1 MAQRDA
7 EWHMIGHCIVNWIH
21 TTVTKNVFD
30 IIHKPRAS
38 AFTVW
43 NDIKGLSRDNEL
55 HRAVYIK
62 AEFRSINQGD
72 MNIVQYTGRLKQLA
86 DNLRD
91 VGQPVSKPSQVL
103 NLLRGLHPKYRHV
116 KPVITSKFPPHTFM
130 SARSYLLLE
139 EIQLNHDN
147 KVESGHALYARHG
160 GSTTTTSDAS
170 SPRSK
175 GKNKKRG
182 RGGAT
187 TGGGSTPSLGS
198 SGSQQRGQPSPW
210 AAGYNPWTDLV
221 QAWPMPFRPWC
232 GRPGP
237 STPVPSPT
245 GHDGPTSALTS
256 RARRAFKLWLLRLG

>member
-1 MAQRDA
+1 
-7 EWHMIGHCIVNWIH
+7 MIDHCVVNWIH

-43 NDIKGLSRDNEL
+43 NDIEGLFRDNEL
-55 HRAVYIK
+55 QRAVYIK
-62 AEFRSINQGD
+62 AEFRSINQ
-72 MNIVQYTGRLKQLA
+72 VFE
-86 DNLRD
+86 
-91 VGQPVSKPSQVL
+91 PSQVL
-103 NLLRGLHPKYRHV
+103 NCLRGLHPKYRHI

-147 KVESGHALYARHG
+147 KVESGHALYAGHG
-160 GSTTTTSDAS
+160 GSTTTSDAS

-182 RGGAT
+182 RYGGT
-187 TGGGSTPSLGS
+187 TGGGSTLTPDG

-210 AAGYNPWTDLV
+210 AAGYNPWTGLV
-221 QAWPMPFRPWC
+221 QAWPMPFRA
-232 GRPGP
+232 PGP
-237 STPVPSPT
+237 LGPRPPFQAQQALMAQHQSQLPVPAKPSNSGASGWDP
-245 GHDGPTSALTS
+245 SALYTALQTADVNIS
-256 RARRAFKLWLLRLG
+256 APPSSNEWYLDTEPPRTCP